1 MKHSQRHVLLAAALA
16 TGVAFALPPTQAAAF
31 AGDNVAAAD
40 QGFIPNTGQINRG
53 FDPKVPTMS
62 QPRPMPTL
70 AEARAAKLMPDS
82 DQPAF
87 GAPARQP
94 GPTPGVVG
102 DLPNPEQ
109 KSADTQA
116 VPKGSQAGTKAPVAN
131 ATNGSGSES
140 LPAAQAGPIGATG
153 QTMPS
158 KFSQRN
164 DTLDRVPLMAQ
175 PSTLSDQDRQHIY
188 QAAMAD
194 KTPAA
199 GDADQLAPSSALSTN
214 QALNETHPLPAS
226 VNGIPGV
233 QALAYVKTKDK
244 VFLVEP
250 ATRTVVDE
258 IGS

>member
-1 MKHSQRHVLLAAALA
+1 MKSSQRHVLLAAALA

-40 QGFIPNTGQINRG
+40 PGFPPNTGQINRG

-62 QPRPMPTL
+62 QPRPIPTL

-82 DQPAF
+82 NRPA
-87 GAPARQP
+87 
-94 GPTPGVVG
+94 
-102 DLPNPEQ
+102 L
-109 KSADTQA
+109 
-116 VPKGSQAGTKAPVAN
+116 GSQDANTN
-131 ATNGSGSES
+131 ATTGSASATATPS
-140 LPAAQAGPIGATG
+140 GPIGATG
-153 QTMPS
+153 QTMPA
-158 KFSQRN
+158 KFSKRN

-175 PSTLSDQDRQHIY
+175 PSTLSDQDRQRIY

-194 KTPAA
+194 KTPTA
-199 GDADQLAPSSALSTN
+199 GDADQLAPSSAMSTN
-214 QALNETHPLPAS
+214 QALDETHPLPAS
-226 VNGIPGV
+226 VASIKGLQNLG
-233 QALAYVKTKDK
+233 YVKTNDK